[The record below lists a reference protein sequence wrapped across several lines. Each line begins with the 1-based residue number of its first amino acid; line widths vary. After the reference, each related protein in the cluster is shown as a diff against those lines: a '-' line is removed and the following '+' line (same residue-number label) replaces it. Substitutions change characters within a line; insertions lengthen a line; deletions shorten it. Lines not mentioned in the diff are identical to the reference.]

1 VPLRAIV
8 FDFDGVIANSEPLH
22 FRAFRD
28 VLAGKSEDLTEADYY
43 STYLGFDDVG
53 VFATVNAD
61 RRRGWSDRDL
71 ADMVADK
78 ALRLAELERDASVLF
93 PGAAEAIARAAAAMP
108 IAIASGALGPEI
120 RRVLKHAGL
129 THHFAAIVSA
139 EDTPLSKP
147 APDPYALAVSL
158 LRRHIGGAPL
168 QPSECVAIE
177 DSRWGLQSARVAG
190 LKTVGVTSAYD
201 RAELEPHSDL
211 VITSLAE
218 LNIDDLHRLVH

>member
-22 FRAFRD
+22 FRAFAD
-28 VLAGKSEDLTEADYY
+28 VLARKGEPLTEQDYY
-43 STYLGFDDVG
+43 TTYLGFDDVG

-61 RRRGWSDRDL
+61 RKRGWSDREL

-78 ALRLAELERDASVLF
+78 ALRLAEIERDMSVMF
-93 PGAAEAIARAAAAMP
+93 PGAAEAIQRAAAAVP

-120 RRVLKHAGL
+120 RRILNRAGL
-129 THHFAAIVSA
+129 ASHFVAIVSA

-147 APDPYALAVSL
+147 APDPYVLAVSL
-158 LRRHIGGAPL
+158 LRRHIGGDPL
-168 QPSECVAIE
+168 KASECVAIE

-190 LKTVGVTSAYD
+190 LKTVGVMSAYD

-211 VITSLAE
+211 IISSIAD
-218 LNIDDLHRLVH
+218 LNIADLHRLVH

>member
-1 VPLRAIV
+1 MPLRAIV

-22 FRAFRD
+22 FRAFAD
-28 VLAGKSEDLTEADYY
+28 VLARKGEQLSEKDYY
-43 STYLGFDDVG
+43 TTYLGFDDVG

-61 RRRGWSDRDL
+61 RKRGWSDREL

-78 ALRLAELERDASVLF
+78 ALRLAQIERDMSVVF
-93 PGAAEAIARAAAAMP
+93 PGAAEAIARAAAAVP

-120 RRVLKHAGL
+120 RRILNRAGL
-129 THHFAAIVSA
+129 ASHFAAIVSA

-147 APDPYALAVSL
+147 APDPYVLAVSL
-158 LRRHIGGAPL
+158 LRRHIGGEPL
-168 QPSECVAIE
+168 KASECVAIE

-190 LKTVGVTSAYD
+190 LKTVGVMSAYD

-211 VITSLAE
+211 IISSIAD
-218 LNIDDLHRLVH
+218 LNIADLHRLVH